1 MKLSNKP
8 SGTFTT
14 RVWLGRLGVVCAL
27 SATTILAGCATLP
40 ADVQA
45 RCERGYVFYLD
56 GAGGGG
62 PLINQSAGIREG
74 LRSAGYPGWGE
85 MYSWETGL
93 TLAVDQTASN
103 EYKRAKATELAQKIV
118 TFHREHPQAPITLV
132 AFSAG
137 TVIAVYTLE
146 ALPNSPIVENAVLLA
161 GSMSADYD
169 LTRALAHVRQNVYI
183 FTSDRDVVL
192 TVLLPILGPAD
203 RGADTNSVLGTTG
216 PIIPANPSAETA
228 SQYAKVIE
236 VRWNPSFRNFGHGGD
251 HLNTVNASFIRAFI
265 APLVFVAPAS
275 VAGPCPPL
283 GKVRNPDYQAWA
295 PFAPGSWAVLEG
307 TCTRDGHTEPCRVKS
322 TLVSK
327 TPDSAVIEHELTIN
341 NERPAEIPFR
351 QRSIV
356 IANVDPHEH
365 PMTHSDATVRRI
377 GQVDAPIQGKPTKC
391 YVTRIGVKGTFD
403 FWGDNICAETYTASV
418 VPGLLARLDLSTTLD
433 GKQYEFALRATGYF
447 VASRPVQ
454 ATTEI
459 WTVEPIEPRTRANE
473 QQSAGRRSSAPFA
486 SIGTVR

>member
-1 MKLSNKP
+1 M
-8 SGTFTT
+8 
-14 RVWLGRLGVVCAL
+14 RVRLGRLGVVCAL
-27 SATTILAGCATLP
+27 SAATILAGCAALP
-40 ADVQA
+40 DDVQA
-45 RCERGYVFYLD
+45 RCDRGYVFYLD

-62 PLINQSAGIREG
+62 ALIHQSSGIREG

-93 TLAVDQTASN
+93 SLVVDQTASN

-118 TFHREHPQAPITLV
+118 TFHRDHPQAPITLV

-146 ALPNSPIVENAVLLA
+146 ALPNRPIVENAVLLA

-169 LTRALAHVRQNVYI
+169 LTSALARVRQNVYV

-216 PIIPANPSAETA
+216 PVIPANPSPETA
-228 SQYAKVIE
+228 SQYTKVIE
-236 VRWNPSFRNFGHGGD
+236 VRWNPSFRDFGHGGD

-283 GKVRNPDYQAWA
+283 GKVRSPDYQAWA

-327 TPDSAVIEHELTIN
+327 TSDSAVIEHELTIN

-351 QRSIV
+351 PRSIV
-356 IANVDPHEH
+356 IANIDSHEH
-365 PMTHSDATVRRI
+365 PITHSDATVRRI
-377 GQVDAPIQGKPTKC
+377 GQVDALIQGKSTKC
-391 YVTRIGVKGTFD
+391 CITRIGVKSEFD
-403 FWGDNICAETYTASV
+403 FWGENICAETYTASV
-418 VPGLLARLDLSTTLD
+418 VPGLLARVDLSTTLD
-433 GKQYEFALRATGYF
+433 GKQYEFALRATDYS
-447 VASRPVQ
+447 VASRPIHA
-454 ATTEI
+454 ATE
-459 WTVEPIEPRTRANE
+459 VGAVKPLEPRIRAAE
-473 QQSAGRRSSAPFA
+473 PQSAGRSCSAPFA
-486 SIGTVR
+486 PIRPAQ